1 MENLLKQMKKDPEL
15 QVSEE
20 EMEAWANEIAEK
32 GYHYLEGKTYD
43 ILEKEK
49 ADALCDYSDEV
60 RSKWLELL
68 QHYRLVYDI
77 QDLIPHQHIRWISWS
92 KKRPAVETDPQ
103 YGNELHSGGIFTSL
117 RFTNTCMLCNVM
129 FNFQKKR
136 QGMVSFN
143 KTLVFQKISVEEHM
157 VLTIGWANEFIPQ
170 STS

>member
-1 MENLLKQMKKDPEL
+1 MENLLKQMKNDPEL

-20 EMEAWANEIAEK
+20 EMDAWANEIAEK
-32 GYHYLEGKTYD
+32 GYHYLEGKKYD

-60 RSKWLELL
+60 RSKWLDLL

-103 YGNELHSGGIFTSL
+103 YGNELHSGGFLPVYDLQILVCYVTLCLIFRKRDRVWYHLIRHWFS
-117 RFTNTCMLCNVM
+117 
-129 FNFQKKR
+129 KK
-136 QGMVSFN
+136 
-143 KTLVFQKISVEEHM
+143 
-157 VLTIGWANEFIPQ
+157 
-170 STS
+170 